1 MIKEKNAAQKAN
13 NYKSEFLANMSHE
26 IRTPL
31 SGIKGSINLLKEDV
45 DEEEKLEILKI
56 LDQSSETLMRII
68 NDILDLSKIESGNI
82 TLSKES
88 FDLKAA
94 EIAESISSKK

>member
-1 MIKEKNAAQKAN
+1 
-13 NYKSEFLANMSHE
+13 MSHE

-45 DEEEKLEILKI
+45 DKDEKLEILKI
-56 LDQSSETLMRII
+56 LDQSSDTLMRII

-88 FDLKAA
+88 FD
-94 EIAESISSKK
+94 